1 MLKILFVKKRRYS
14 ERWTQ
19 MKEYD
24 ELLIRIE
31 KLREEMYKAIEM
43 NSDLQNSQMLDIS
56 RRLDKYLV
64 EYYRLLKEM
73 KK

>member
-1 MLKILFVKKRRYS
+1 
-14 ERWTQ
+14 

-43 NSDLQNSQMLDIS
+43 NSDLQDSHMLDIS

-64 EYYRLLKEM
+64 EYHRLLEEM